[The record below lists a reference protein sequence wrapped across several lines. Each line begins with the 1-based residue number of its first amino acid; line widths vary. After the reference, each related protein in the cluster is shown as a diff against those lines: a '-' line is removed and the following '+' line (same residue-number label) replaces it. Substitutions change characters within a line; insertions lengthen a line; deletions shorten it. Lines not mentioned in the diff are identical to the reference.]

1 MFDLSKFKCK
11 SRANPPVIHKKAP
24 DPLRDKGRRVPA
36 SPQAGLALFLL
47 PIWRGK
53 IFCVRKIFYSK
64 NFCILYFKFCREIP
78 SSRAAWDREV
88 DCSRAWRTS
97 SRSYRSTAWGRE
109 NPSSS

>member
-24 DPLRDKGRRVPA
+24 DRLGHKGRRAPVPC
-36 SPQAGLALFLL
+36 AGAVWRTQCL
-47 PIWRGK
+47 PMGGK
-53 IFCVRKIFYSK
+53 IFCTGKIFYSK
-64 NFCILYFKFCREIP
+64 NFCILYFRFCREIP